1 MTNKVFIL
9 STVLLLIA
17 KYLTFIFIE
26 RESRQKALGR
36 FSDLEPN
43 KNNNHTVPSAKFGLS
58 SPSLHVHLSKENICP
73 VLCILVIY
81 TLFKTPR
88 E

>member
-1 MTNKVFIL
+1 MTNKGFIL
-9 STVLLLIA
+9 STMLLLIA
-17 KYLTFIFIE
+17 KYLTFIFTDRE
-26 RESRQKALGR
+26 RRQKALGR

-43 KNNNHTVPSAKFGLS
+43 KYSNHPVPSVKFGLS
-58 SPSLHVHLSKENICP
+58 SPSLYVHLSKENICP

-81 TLFKTPR
+81 TLFKAPR